1 MHLAESLFPKETV
14 IKVNTDSLV
23 NKAPFIPGGIQSAA
37 LAGRS
42 LIIQNAARTPRQKYL
57 FVKKMEAMAP
67 SQRLCRRRLRR
78 VQVGVASE
86 FAQTSRQMFRH
97 NLRFFHFLGVLK
109 CCHVNIFEEAVCKIH
124 QNKDLETS
132 F

>member
-1 MHLAESLFPKETV
+1 MHLDESLFPKETV

-23 NKAPFIPGGIQSAA
+23 NKAPFIPGGISAA
-37 LAGRS
+37 LTRRS
-42 LIIQNAARTPRQKYL
+42 LIIENAARTPRQKYL

-67 SQRLCRRRLRR
+67 SQRLSSCPRRCFGVRTD
-78 VQVGVASE
+78 VG
-86 FAQTSRQMFRH
+86 TICD
-97 NLRFFHFLGVLK
+97 FFTFLVLK
-109 CCHVNIFEEAVCKIH
+109 CCHVNIFEVAVCKIH